1 MQQLT
6 STFHRIVLTLP
17 FPSILAVFSISIH
30 CQEQTFLLT
39 PSLSMSLSLS
49 VSFLLA
55 PLAACVCLF
64 TGSIQTRTQTFHG
77 SINLLPSVAETLR
90 KIHWENARSVQKG
103 KKKLSV
109 APVQQLL
116 CLRHATCHLP
126 PATSRPQTPD
136 SPHPATPCPNLPWL
150 VVHTSKCCATYAMYN
165 FVPQFPLGHLSHS
178 HSPPSFLSP
187 HYLILFFSHSQ
198 VSLAHAF
205 RLSSCHAHR
214 IFSYIFFGL
223 LVLNYPSTL
232 FTHTYTH
239 IQHVQDARM
248 RGNYCGKC
256 GK

>member
-1 MQQLT
+1 M
-6 STFHRIVLTLP
+6 
-17 FPSILAVFSISIH
+17 
-30 CQEQTFLLT
+30 
-39 PSLSMSLSLS
+39 
-49 VSFLLA
+49 
-55 PLAACVCLF
+55 
-64 TGSIQTRTQTFHG
+64 
-77 SINLLPSVAETLR
+77 
-90 KIHWENARSVQKG
+90 
-103 KKKLSV
+103 
-109 APVQQLL
+109 L

-136 SPHPATPCPNLPWL
+136 SPHPATPCPTLPWL

-187 HYLILFFSHSQ
+187 LYLILFFSHSQ

-232 FTHTYTH
+232 FTHTYSTC
-239 IQHVQDARM
+239 RM
-248 RGNYCGKC
+248 RGCVAIIVANVANEHFYLPHLGVTIMSTIS
-256 GK
+256 GVFNEALYLLSV